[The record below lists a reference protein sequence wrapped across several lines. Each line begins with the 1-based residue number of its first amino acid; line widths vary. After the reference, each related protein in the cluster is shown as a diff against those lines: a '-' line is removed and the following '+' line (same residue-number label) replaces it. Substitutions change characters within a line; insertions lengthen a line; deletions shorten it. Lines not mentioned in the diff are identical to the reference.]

1 MTLSSDEQGEVDFI
15 IRTLRD
21 IARNPT
27 KVNQAVTAWAADEAA
42 VILRNVFPIDYT
54 TPPPPHEG
62 MVSLFMEGGSHG
74 EG

>member
-1 MTLSSDEQGEVDFI
+1 VKLSPDEQREVDFV

-27 KVNQAVTAWAADEAA
+27 RANPAVTTWAADEAA
-42 VILRNVFPIDYT
+42 TILRNVFPINYT
-54 TPPPPHEG
+54 IPPPPHEG
-62 MVSLFMEGGSHG
+62 MVSLFMESGSHG